1 MALRSLK
8 HEIVNEV
15 DINQLLRKFTVTELA
30 YIFRVDETY
39 IYKARN
45 LQKIQAEAKFE
56 KNIYSD
62 SDELKLGRVGAWSLS
77 AERKTMQEI
86 KGIINEQNK
95 EI

>member
-8 HEIVNEV
+8 HDIINEI
-15 DINQLLRKFTVTELA
+15 DINRLLINFTVTEIA
-30 YIFRVDETY
+30 FVFKIDEAY

-77 AERKTMQEI
+77 AEREIIQEL
-86 KGIINEQNK
+86 KNEK
-95 EI
+95 I